1 MVVKTTMAV
10 FAFALGRF
18 HLPDPSGLETLETFF
33 HIFKNKLAIYPIGVY
48 NSIETKKE
56 HYYKDS

>member
-1 MVVKTTMAV
+1 M
-10 FAFALGRF
+10 
-18 HLPDPSGLETLETFF
+18 PDLSGLEPFGLETLETFF
-33 HIFKNKLAIYPIGVY
+33 IFFKNKLAIYPIGVY